1 MVIVFDHRF
10 YFLFENH
17 MFASPTKYDFSSI
30 LININGTS
38 IMNNRLCPWLRFSDS
53 TKSNPLRAYDNS
65 MRPLID
71 YIDLL
76 NLLIQ
81 IHLINVL
88 ENFMMNSFVVVNIHV
103 TDIFLHS
110 LVPLYWCCG
119 WYGWCGCVYAW
130 LSIGCITYSIWN
142 KHWNLKL
149 FHVTTTKKNNKKS
162 PSCRS
167 EYLLKAHS
175 DTHMRALTHT
185 PSTRWLNGK
194 TPVKMKWNGEHFSI
208 WHRQIR
214 WWCNN
219 CVTF

>member
-1 MVIVFDHRF
+1 
-10 YFLFENH
+10 
-17 MFASPTKYDFSSI
+17 
-30 LININGTS
+30 
-38 IMNNRLCPWLRFSDS
+38 MNNRLCPWLRFSDS

-149 FHVTTTKKNNKKS
+149 FHVKTTKKTIKS
-162 PSCRS
+162 HRRVEVSTCWKRTAIHTC
-167 EYLLKAHS
+167 AHS
-175 DTHMRALTHT
+175 HTHRPPDGWM
-185 PSTRWLNGK
+185 
-194 TPVKMKWNGEHFSI
+194 VKLQWKWNEMENIFQSDIVRYDGDATTVWHFNPHLEFKTQCI
-208 WHRQIR
+208 L
-214 WWCNN
+214 
-219 CVTF
+219 